1 MLPNHFLAF
10 LSTIGVAL
18 TAVAA
23 PLPHA
28 TTHGESPQDDSGLE
42 APQALVY
49 AYEHATSTDSLD
61 PSTLPGALLS
71 TLPSALLSTLPSALP
86 SALPNALS
94 GAFPDALPGALSDA
108 LPNAPPST
116 PPSTPNDGLWA
127 ENISPI
133 PICRDPSINSGC
145 PSGLFTPIARP
156 VIVEARTGD
165 GKDKEVMNSPHAAGV
180 PSPQIAVGDSIPD
193 GHTVLKYLAEQ
204 GSYPSVQNVH
214 KALKSLDPAQWEK
227 DVTVSKTLMVFKQTV
242 SGELYM
248 HTDELL
254 RESRPAID
262 RVELESMLLKDLF
275 ISVNLRPHQ
284 QIRYTTLTKHGY
296 SCLQELRTYVKDTRN
311 SKDLQEFKS
320 TYSGRLLQTLYEAIR
335 SFTSQTQTQGQ
346 TGLYRIEALQ
356 FWVDQDIRQLS
367 PDPATRASYGLL
379 SVLGQDWDAEQKVC
393 TRGKDYLVS
402 SGTQAALNRLV
413 ESAPDPVAAKITSL
427 WMKC

>member
-28 TTHGESPQDDSGLE
+28 TTHGKSAEDDSGLE
-42 APQALVY
+42 APQALVN
-49 AYEHATSTDSLD
+49 AYERATSTDSLD
-61 PSTLPGALLS
+61 PSTLP
-71 TLPSALLSTLPSALP
+71 SALP
-86 SALPNALS
+86 SALPNSLS
-94 GAFPDALPGALSDA
+94 DALPGALSGA
-108 LPNAPPST
+108 FPNAPPST
-116 PPSTPNDGLWA
+116 PLSTPNDGLWA
-127 ENISPI
+127 ENIDPI

-180 PSPQIAVGDSIPD
+180 PSPQIAIGDSIPD
-193 GHTVLKYLAEQ
+193 GHTVLRYLAEQ
-204 GSYPSVQNVH
+204 GSYPSVENVH

-248 HTDELL
+248 HTDKLL
-254 RESRPAID
+254 RKSRPEFD
-262 RVELESMLLKDLF
+262 RVDLESMILKDLF

-296 SCLQELRTYVKDTRN
+296 SCLQELRTYVKDTRK
-311 SKDLQEFKS
+311 SKDCRNS
-320 TYSGRLLQTLYEAIR
+320 RVHT
-335 SFTSQTQTQGQ
+335 
-346 TGLYRIEALQ
+346 
-356 FWVDQDIRQLS
+356 VDDCFRPYMKLADLS
-367 PDPATRASYGLL
+367 PLRLRRKARLA
-379 SVLGQDWDAEQKVC
+379 C
-393 TRGKDYLVS
+393 T
-402 SGTQAALNRLV
+402 A
-413 ESAPDPVAAKITSL
+413 
-427 WMKC
+427 